1 MDIYCSSC
9 KKNTANKD
17 SSVRRTEQII
27 SMFVSNCASF
37 SKKKSKSIK
46 NQEASGLLSE
56 LRISLWCCVCWQ
68 EDLAIRTVSGNVLK
82 DSIWNS
88 TKSTMWLLS
97 KRISKYGVHV
107 FWQENEIR
115 SDSNK
120 QSKCVYKWSAKPYHI
135 IKLLNLKLVI
145 ESVLLSIKI
154 FLVKITLKND

>member
-17 SSVRRTEQII
+17 SSVRRTEQNI

-37 SKKKSKSIK
+37 SKKRSKSIK

-82 DSIWNS
+82 D
-88 TKSTMWLLS
+88 
-97 KRISKYGVHV
+97 RAY
-107 FWQENEIR
+107 EIPPNLQCDYYQR
-115 SDSNK
+115 GLASM
-120 QSKCVYKWSAKPYHI
+120 VYTFFDKKM
-135 IKLLNLKLVI
+135 K
-145 ESVLLSIKI
+145 
-154 FLVKITLKND
+154 